1 MRFGRPSPSLAVSLA
16 ALVMASAGTAVA
28 AVDYAQNAGA
38 VDGKSAVGNGASLK
52 RAAGRLV
59 ATQRR
64 GADRGRIATK
74 YLDLDGTVHG
84 RSSTFGRSFAVVDN
98 QVLAPT
104 AIGTVP
110 GIGTVTA
117 TCTDENQVAGRMN
130 PATTIAVANTS
141 GEAVNLSRSV
151 GSNPY
156 EIGALLDGTQTS
168 FTIRGSNAFELHL
181 ERRGVNYA
189 VHGVVRQD
197 GRGTAAA
204 ACLVYGYA
212 LQVPPS

>member
-1 MRFGRPSPSLAVSLA
+1 MTTSVFIASESYPGGVPMRFGRPSPSMAVSIA
-16 ALVMASAGTAVA
+16 ALVMASTGTAVA
-28 AVDYAQNAGA
+28 AVDYAHNAGA
-38 VDGKSAVGNGASLK
+38 VDGRSAVGNGASLK

-64 GADRGRIATK
+64 GADRGRIATR

-98 QVLAPT
+98 QALAPT

-168 FTIRGSNAFELHL
+168 FT
-181 ERRGVNYA
+181 
-189 VHGVVRQD
+189 
-197 GRGTAAA
+197 
-204 ACLVYGYA
+204 
-212 LQVPPS
+212 